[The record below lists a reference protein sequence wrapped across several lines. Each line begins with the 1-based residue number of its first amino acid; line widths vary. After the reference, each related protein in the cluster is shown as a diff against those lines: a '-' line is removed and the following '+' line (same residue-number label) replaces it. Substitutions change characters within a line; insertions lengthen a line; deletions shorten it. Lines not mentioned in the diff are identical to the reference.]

1 MDAKRERELA
11 ELKEE
16 ITEAKKKEATA
27 LQLVGMN
34 HPAYVIAA
42 QRLNELEKQKTCL
55 IEQQGESHMWKPCH
69 AWLSHNL
76 GNLGPLLLRQSNKS
90 HAYPSRQCI
99 AMSHFIFF

>member
-27 LQLVGMN
+27 LQLVGMD
-34 HPAYVIAA
+34 HPAYMIAA

-55 IEQQGESHMWKPCH
+55 IEQQGESHLWKPCH
-69 AWLSHNL
+69 AWQSRNL
-76 GNLGPLLLRQSNKS
+76 PVAKKS
-90 HAYPSRQCI
+90 WTFLETIKRVPCI
-99 AMSHFIFF
+99 PI